1 MRNYIPTAIIICV
14 LTLSLTWAVL
24 ISLDRDEGGDMVVK
38 NVVTQ
43 CPTWQNHLQVLD
55 DWSDD
60 FNANNPSATDD
71 ERRQAWYETLDGNNC
86 ERELPKCPTGAASF
100 NAYWNNWSA
109 DYLAY
114 HTNAD
119 VDAQMDAWNALM
131 LENKCDEEW
140 IDPLDDL
147 IADYRGSTSTVS
159 E

>member
-1 MRNYIPTAIIICV
+1 MRNFIPTAIIICV
-14 LTLSLTWAVL
+14 LTLSLTWVVL
-24 ISLDRDEGGDMVVK
+24 IFLDRDEGGDMVVK

-86 ERELPKCPTGAASF
+86 ERELPRCPTGAASF
-100 NAYWNNWSA
+100 NAYWNNWSS

-114 HTNAD
+114 HPDAD
-119 VDAQMDAWNALM
+119 VDTQMDAWNALM
-131 LENKCDEEW
+131 GENQCGDEW

-147 IADYRGSTSTVS
+147 ISDYQESTSTVS